1 MPRLRFW
8 IGLLASCAAAL
19 PAFGQSQLV
28 HYGPRQEIPV
38 ASLPLSVSIAG
49 WDEPGFQRAWR
60 MDGTVEGAS
69 VPSVT
74 RYEALFQNG
83 GYFGLLFFMDTT
95 HDVVWRPPAP
105 EATLQEW
112 PLFKNNPVTRG
123 RTGSI
128 VNGRMTIAYMLARV
142 DEPDPKS
149 CALFSGAA
157 LHSELR
163 GYLCAAQ
170 DSPLELAPQ
179 FIAALGH
186 PGLLSP
192 LPATLP
198 VVHALTAPG
207 GEPIVPGERFDP
219 RTVPF
224 VSDLARVKLQA
235 YLAAPQPKAIA
246 VHESGVVGITDGHV
260 ASSEKE
266 ATRRALERCAY
277 EAHAPCILYAV
288 EDRVVFHHAPLI
300 AQPVVN
306 SALPGAPST
315 AGDQAPAMSNAQL
328 VAHLER
334 ATVLVVALHHGS
346 ASVGS
351 GFFVS
356 PDRLLTNRHV
366 VDNAERLVVT
376 SRALGKPYTAR
387 LIAKTDRGVI
397 GGADYALLEVPG
409 IAHDQLVFTIQVA
422 KLQEVIAAGYPGVT
436 IGNDED
442 FQAFAQ
448 GRASAAPDLVI
459 TRGEVNAI
467 QINQAKTPTIA
478 HTALISEGNSGGPLV
493 DRCGRVVGINSY
505 LAQKTTVTGFAIAS
519 TDLIDFLLRNGTRPI
534 VNQAT
539 CAADEAARH

>member
-8 IGLLASCAAAL
+8 IGLLASCAAVL

-28 HYGPRQEIPV
+28 HYSPRQEIPV
-38 ASLPLSVSIAG
+38 ANLPLTVSIAG
-49 WDEPGFQRAWR
+49 LGEPGIQRAWR
-60 MDGTVEGAS
+60 MDGTIEGAS

-74 RYEALFQNG
+74 RYEALIRYG

-95 HDVVWRPPAP
+95 HDVVWHPPTP

-112 PLFKNNPVTRG
+112 PLFQNNPVARG

-128 VNGRMTIAYMLARV
+128 VNGQMTIAYLLARV

-170 DSPLELAPQ
+170 DSPLEVAPQ

-186 PGLLSP
+186 PGLFSP
-192 LPATLP
+192 QPVTLP

-246 VHESGVVGITDGHV
+246 VHASGVVGITDGHV

-266 ATRRALERCAY
+266 AIRRALERCAY

-288 EDRVVFHHAPLI
+288 EDRVVFHHEPLI
-300 AQPVVN
+300 AQPVFN
-306 SALPGAPST
+306 SALPGAPSPP
-315 AGDQAPAMSNAQL
+315 GDQAPAMSNAQL

-334 ATVLVVALHHGS
+334 ATVLVVALHHGG
-346 ASVGS
+346 AAVGS

-442 FQAFAQ
+442 FQAFSQ

-519 TDLIDFLLRNGTRPI
+519 SDLIDFLSRNGTRPI
-534 VNQAT
+534 VSQAA
-539 CAADEAARH
+539 CAADEAARR